1 MTVAKRLILSI
12 VGFSIIV
19 TLLSTAIQLYI
30 DYTDYLSAIED
41 GFEDIK
47 ETRLPNLTHNVWVL
61 DEDQILLHLESL
73 VNTTNIEF
81 VSILDNEE
89 TRWLSGVIRSEKTL
103 TAEFPLTLE
112 NNGHTFKL
120 GTLRVVAGLNQ
131 VFENLQEKA
140 IISLASNAVVIFLI
154 AGFFLIVFQY
164 QISRHLLSLSN
175 YARNT
180 KLESDQPELK
190 LSRNG
195 NLDHPDELDDV
206 VSALNLMRKNIETS
220 FSALRESEQYNRM
233 LFEQSP
239 IGLALNYIDGQFVDV
254 NPAFAKII
262 GYSAEELSRM
272 TFWDI
277 TPKDQ
282 HEKEIQQMQ
291 DLKTSSPTALFEKE
305 VIHKDGSYVP
315 VQISYHLLAREGLEF
330 IGTSM
335 QDISERKS
343 SELALAKSDEQLRQS
358 EKMRAVGELTGGVA
372 HDFNNLLAVVIGNAE
387 LLEERFAEDAPE
399 RTHIKTLI
407 SAATRGAELTRRLLA
422 FSRKQMLTPKVT
434 DVQALVDNM
443 AVMLKRVLG
452 ETIEISTHCE
462 KNLWKSEID
471 QGQLENAIL
480 NLAINSRDA
489 LKASGSGSGRLVI
502 EVSNAIVDEEMAS
515 EQDDAIPGKYVMLS
529 VSDNGSGMPREVLER
544 VFEPFFTTKPVG
556 EGTGLG
562 LSMIYGFVKQS
573 GGLVTVYSE
582 EDVGT
587 SVKMFLPRATDK
599 KSIEKVI
606 EMDNQKPAK
615 GHETILVLED
625 DPDVRELTVLQ
636 LESLGYNVVQAHDGQ
651 SALDVLHTDQKID
664 LLLSDVVLPGGLRGP
679 EVAQKARMTKP
690 DLSVL
695 FMSGYTQ
702 NALNSDPAIGVTA
715 LLLNKPFR
723 KKELA
728 EKIREAIGS

>member
-1 MTVAKRLILSI
+1 MTVARRLILSI
-12 VGFSIIV
+12 VGFSFIV
-19 TLLSTAIQLYI
+19 TLLSTGIQLYI
-30 DYTDYLSAIED
+30 DYRDYLADIEA
-41 GFEDIK
+41 GFDDIK

-61 DEDQILLHLESL
+61 DEEQILLHLESL
-73 VNTTNIEF
+73 INASNIEF
-81 VSILDNEE
+81 VSISDNNQ

-103 TAEFPLTLE
+103 TAEFPLTLA
-112 NNGHTFKL
+112 NNGHLFEL
-120 GTLRVVAGLNQ
+120 GTLKVVAGLNQ
-131 VFENLQEKA
+131 VFDNLQEKA
-140 IISLASNAVVIFLI
+140 VIILASNAVVIFLI
-154 AGFFLIVFQY
+154 AGFFLFVFQY
-164 QISRHLLSLSN
+164 QISRHLLTLSN
-175 YARNT
+175 FARNI
-180 KLESDQPELK
+180 KLESDQPPLQ
-190 LSRNG
+190 LIRSQSSDRA
-195 NLDHPDELDDV
+195 DELDDV
-206 VSALNLMRKNIETS
+206 VSALNLMRHNIETS
-220 FSALRESEQYNRM
+220 FLALRESEQYNRM

-239 IGLALNYIDGQFVDV
+239 IGLALNYVDGQFVDV

-272 TFWDI
+272 TFWDL

-282 HEKEIQQMQ
+282 HEKEIFQMQ
-291 DLKTSSPTALFEKE
+291 ALKKKSPTLPFEKE
-305 VIHKDGSYVP
+305 VIHKDGQLVP
-315 VQISYHLLAREGLEF
+315 VQVSYHLLEREGLQF

-335 QDISERKS
+335 EDISERKA
-343 SELALAKSDEQLRQS
+343 SEIALAKSDEQLRQS

-387 LLEERFAEDAPE
+387 LIEERLPE
-399 RTHIKTLI
+399 KGPEHDHIKTLI

-434 DVQALVDNM
+434 DVTQLVDNM
-443 AVMLKRVLG
+443 ADMLKRVLG
-452 ETIEISTHCE
+452 ETIEVITHYDE
-462 KNLWKSEID
+462 NLWKCEID

-489 LKASGSGSGRLVI
+489 LGATSSRSGRLVI
-502 EVSNAIVDEEMAS
+502 EVSNTIVDEDMATD
-515 EQDDAIPGKYVMLS
+515 QDDAKPGKYVMLS
-529 VSDNGSGMPREVLER
+529 VSDNGSGMSREVLDR

-573 GGLVTVYSE
+573 GGIVTVYSE
-582 EDVGT
+582 EGIGT
-587 SVKMFLPRATDK
+587 SVKMFLPRATEK
-599 KSIEKVI
+599 ESEKVI
-606 EMDNQKPAK
+606 EMDDQQPQTGN
-615 GHETILVLED
+615 ETILVLED

-651 SALDVLHTDQKID
+651 SALDVINNEEKID

-679 EVAQKARMTKP
+679 EVAQKARQTKP
-690 DLSVL
+690 GLSVL

-702 NALNSDPAIGVTA
+702 NALDSHPEIGESS

-728 EKIREAIGS
+728 EKIREAIDY